1 MKKEDK
7 TLSEFPAKSFVKCA
21 AIVLQDSKALIEHM
35 MSADNGNEA
44 QGHLLRYIERS
55 YEKLIEFEE
64 VVSGMDALF
73 LIDEINSGNADP
85 ALAELARGIVGKDDD
100 TVN

>member
-7 TLSEFPAKSFVKCA
+7 TPSEFPAKSFVNCA
-21 AIVLQDSKALIEHM
+21 SIVLQDSKALIEHM
-35 MSADNGNEA
+35 MSADNGEEA
-44 QGHLLRYIERS
+44 QGHLLRYVERS

-64 VVSGMDALF
+64 VISGMDALF
-73 LIDEINSGNADP
+73 LISDIKSGTEDP
-85 ALAELARGIVGKDDD
+85 ALAELALEIVGKDDD